1 MWKSILAARRKQEL
15 SQLPLTIAISDYDHV
30 RDFQDGRVRAE
41 GIDANFLNFQV
52 EEIFYRFVNFREWDV
67 SEMSFGKYVALKSQ
81 GDESL
86 TSIPVFPSRVFRL
99 SSIFVTADSKLKSIA
114 DLAGKKVGVP
124 EWAQTAAIYTR
135 GYLVHQAGIP
145 LDKITWVQAGVS
157 MPGRKEKVA
166 LNLPDGVSLTPVADK
181 SLEAMLL
188 SGEIDAIMSAHPP
201 EIFERGGAEIVR
213 LVGDYQEQEAAY
225 FQETGI
231 FPIMHTLAVRSD
243 VADAHPWVLGNLL
256 KAFNAAKDASVARAR
271 EMTASR
277 FPIPWAPYFAEQSA
291 GMFGDDYWPYG
302 IEDNQV
308 TLDAFLQ
315 YSFEQGVCQRRLQ
328 TDDLFPK
335 NVRSSFKV

>member
-1 MWKSILAARRKQEL
+1 M

-30 RDFQDGRVRAE
+30 RDFQDGRIEAE

-99 SSIFVTADSKLKSIA
+99 SSIFVTADSPLRSVA

-157 MPGRKEKVA
+157 SPGRKEKVA

-181 SLEAMLL
+181 SLEEMLL

-201 EIFERGGAEIVR
+201 EIFEHGGPEIVR
-213 LVGDYQEQEAAY
+213 LVGDYQAMEQAY

-231 FPIMHTLAVRSD
+231 FPIMHTMAVRTEISN
-243 VADAHPWVLGNLL
+243 AHPWMLGNLL
-256 KAFNAAKDASVARAR
+256 TAFNAAKNNSVARAR

-277 FPIPWAPYFAEQSA
+277 FPIPWGPYYTEQSEA
-291 GMFGDDYWPYG
+291 MFGDDYWPYG
-302 IEDNQV
+302 IEDNRV

-328 TDDLFPK
+328 VEDLFPK
-335 NVRSSFKV
+335 NVLSSFKV

>member
-1 MWKSILAARRKQEL
+1 M

-30 RDFQDGRVRAE
+30 RDFQDGRIEAE
-41 GIDANFLNFQV
+41 GIDANFLNFEV

-86 TSIPVFPSRVFRL
+86 SSIPVFPSRVFRL
-99 SSIFVTADSKLKSIA
+99 SSIFVRAGNKLKSVA

-145 LDKITWVQAGVS
+145 LGDITWVQAGVS
-157 MPGRKEKVA
+157 TPGRKEKVK
-166 LNLPDGVSLTPVADK
+166 LSLPDGVSLTPGPDK
-181 SLEAMLL
+181 SLQEMLL

-201 EIFERGGAEIVR
+201 EIFENGGPEIVR
-213 LVGDYQEQEAAY
+213 LVGDYQAMEEAY

-231 FPIMHTLAVRSD
+231 FPIMHTMAVKTD
-243 VADAHPWVLGNLL
+243 VSNAHPWVLGNLL
-256 KAFNAAKDASVARAR
+256 KAFNAAKNNSVARAL

-277 FPIPWAPYFAEQSA
+277 FPIPWASHYVEQSA
-291 GMFGDDYWPYG
+291 AMFEGDYWPYG
-302 IEDNQV
+302 IEDNRV

>member
-1 MWKSILAARRKQEL
+1 M

-30 RDFQDGRVRAE
+30 RDFQDGRIEAE

-67 SEMSFGKYVALKSQ
+67 SEMSFGKYVALKAM
-81 GDESL
+81 GDDSL

-99 SSIFVTADSKLKSIA
+99 SSIFVTSESKLRSIA

-145 LDKITWVQAGVS
+145 LSDITWVQAGVG

-166 LNLPDGVSLTPVADK
+166 LHLPDGVSLTPVADK
-181 SLEAMLL
+181 SLQEMLVA
-188 SGEIDAIMSAHPP
+188 GEIDAIMSAHPP
-201 EIFERGGAEIVR
+201 PLFEDGGGQVVR
-213 LVGDYQEQEAAY
+213 LLGDYQELEAAY
-225 FQETGI
+225 FKETGI
-231 FPIMHTLAVRSD
+231 FPIMHTIAINAS

-256 KAFNAAKDASVARAR
+256 KAFNAAKEASVARAR

-291 GMFGDDYWPYG
+291 SMFAGDYWPYG
-302 IEDNQV
+302 IEDNRV
-308 TLDAFLQ
+308 TLDAFLG
-315 YSFEQGVCQRRLQ
+315 YSFEQGVCACRLEVE
-328 TDDLFPK
+328 DLFAK
-335 NVRSSFKV
+335 NVQSSFKV